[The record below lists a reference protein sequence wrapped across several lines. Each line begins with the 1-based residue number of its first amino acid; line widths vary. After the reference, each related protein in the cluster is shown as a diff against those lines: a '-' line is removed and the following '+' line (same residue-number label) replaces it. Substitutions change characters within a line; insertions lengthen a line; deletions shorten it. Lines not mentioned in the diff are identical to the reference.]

1 MILNEIKKKLEEID
15 PNIFYG
21 AVDKKMQKE
30 IWDYIVFNRTVLKS
44 NKDKTGYTDGYVVHI
59 VREEWI
65 PEGLAEEVIEKMTEI
80 KGMRLSGS
88 DSEYTYMV
96 KPKTD
101 AVVEMLSIEFA
112 KARKKA

>member
-1 MILNEIKKKLEEID
+1 MILDEIKEKLQEID

-21 AVDKKMQKE
+21 AVNKRMKEE

-44 NKDKTGYTDGYVVHI
+44 NANKTGFTDGYVVHI

-65 PEGLAEEVIEKMTEI
+65 PEGTAEQVIEKMLEI
-80 KGMRLSGS
+80 AGMKLAGS
-88 DSEYTYMV
+88 DSEYTYTV

-101 AVVEMLSIEFA
+101 AVVEMLSIEFV